1 MGEVAVKMVPK
12 LGNGHLAGMLRVEVL
27 ENDVKGTAGDA
38 KQVATE

>member
-1 MGEVAVKMVPK
+1 MKVVPK

-27 ENDVKGTAGDA
+27 EDDVKGSAGNA

>member
-1 MGEVAVKMVPK
+1 MKVVPK

-27 ENDVKGTAGDA
+27 EDDVQGTAGDA

>member
-27 ENDVKGTAGDA
+27 EDDVKGTAGNA

>member
-1 MGEVAVKMVPK
+1 MGKVAVKVVPK

-27 ENDVKGTAGDA
+27 EDDVKGTAGDA